1 MNLFQIPLLLIILFM
16 IIKKKYSRQ
25 SKKETEKFASGSGVN
40 LYEFLF
46 DEFPFCMIEILI

>member
-25 SKKETEKFASGSGVN
+25 SKKETEKFASGSEVN